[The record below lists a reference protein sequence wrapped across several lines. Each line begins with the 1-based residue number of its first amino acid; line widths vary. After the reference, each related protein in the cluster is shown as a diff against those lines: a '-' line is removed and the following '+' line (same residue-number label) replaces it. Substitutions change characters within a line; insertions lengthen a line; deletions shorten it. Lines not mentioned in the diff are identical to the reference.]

1 MIHIQRFIERLQG
14 FEARGARDF
23 TMPIKDA
30 KDLHADLTRLL
41 ITLQAARESV
51 RKGGARYKAL
61 GGMRDALTDA
71 YMAAGNIPASAVQ
84 KAAAGLAVP
93 GGAALAGLGGVAAGM
108 VPGALGVPGFQQQS
122 VVDPESYGSS
132 NSYGAVYKQTTPQYY

>member
-41 ITLQAARESV
+41 ITLQAARESAV
-51 RKGGARYKAL
+51 NAAQESEITVEMKGGA
-61 GGMRDALTDA
+61 
-71 YMAAGNIPASAVQ
+71 
-84 KAAAGLAVP
+84 
-93 GGAALAGLGGVAAGM
+93 
-108 VPGALGVPGFQQQS
+108 F
-122 VVDPESYGSS
+122 
-132 NSYGAVYKQTTPQYY
+132 

>member
-41 ITLQAARESV
+41 IALQAARESAV
-51 RKGGARYKAL
+51 NAVQESEITVEMKGGA
-61 GGMRDALTDA
+61 
-71 YMAAGNIPASAVQ
+71 
-84 KAAAGLAVP
+84 
-93 GGAALAGLGGVAAGM
+93 
-108 VPGALGVPGFQQQS
+108 F
-122 VVDPESYGSS
+122 
-132 NSYGAVYKQTTPQYY
+132 